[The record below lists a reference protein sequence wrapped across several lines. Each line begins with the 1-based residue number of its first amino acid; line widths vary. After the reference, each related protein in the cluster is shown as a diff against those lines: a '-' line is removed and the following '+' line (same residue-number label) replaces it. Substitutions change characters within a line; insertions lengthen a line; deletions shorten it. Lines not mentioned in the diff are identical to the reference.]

1 MKHSEGLEW
10 AIHSCSILANMP
22 PDYPLP
28 SRLLAEF
35 FELPEP
41 YLAKQMQKLSAAGI
55 VLTKRGA
62 KGGYILAKP
71 PADISLL
78 ALVEAIDGPERHF
91 RCTELRRCGP
101 SGVADDKY
109 LKPCGIARAMWR
121 AEAAWR
127 RELAQTSLADVVA
140 AGFEETPGE
149 QAAKAAL
156 WFRDKMT
163 NG

>member
-22 PDYPLP
+22 PEFPLP
-28 SRLLAEF
+28 KRLLAEF
-35 FELPEP
+35 FDLPEP

-55 VLTKRGA
+55 VQTKRGA
-62 KGGYILAKP
+62 KGGYVLAKP
-71 PADISLL
+71 PAEISLL
-78 ALVEAIDGPERHF
+78 AMVEAIDGPERHF

-101 SGVADDKY
+101 SGVADEKY

-127 RELAQTSLADVVA
+127 DALTKTSLADVVA
-140 AGFEETPGE
+140 TGMEETPGE
-149 QAAKAAL
+149 QALKAAL
-156 WFRDKMT
+156 WFREKMSK
-163 NG
+163 G